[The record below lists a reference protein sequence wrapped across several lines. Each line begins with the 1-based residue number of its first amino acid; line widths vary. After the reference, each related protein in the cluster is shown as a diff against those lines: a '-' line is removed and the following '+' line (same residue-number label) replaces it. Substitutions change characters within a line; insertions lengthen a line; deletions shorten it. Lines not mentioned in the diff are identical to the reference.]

1 MQIAGWIVAVA
12 MALVVGFAGGVSTGK
27 DSERSAVAN
36 ECRQVGVFTNK
47 RTGFECEVKR

>member
-12 MALVVGFAGGVSTGK
+12 LALAVGFTGGVSTGK
-27 DSERSAVAN
+27 DSERAAVAN
-36 ECRQVGVFTNK
+36 ECRQVGAFANK

>member
-12 MALVVGFAGGVSTGK
+12 LALIVGFAGGVANGK

-36 ECRQVGVFTNK
+36 ECRQAGVFTNK
-47 RTGFECEVKR
+47 RTGFVCSVK